1 MKFENLVGKLLKL
14 KSFNSWKVFI
24 EVDQLFSFFHHLKAK
39 NAPQRHQTNQKFL
52 VDLSNQNCSIFFSFF
67 IMNFWKKWVIPK
79 KYRDRQNRGYLDNLE
94 ILLELLKSLNASFR

>member
-1 MKFENLVGKLLKL
+1 MKFENLVGKILKL

-52 VDLSNQNCSIFFSFF
+52 VDLSNQNCSIFFFVF
-67 IMNFWKKWVIPK
+67 YNEFLKKM
-79 KYRDRQNRGYLDNLE
+79 
-94 ILLELLKSLNASFR
+94 SHS